1 MTLQTRATAEVSN
14 MLSRQIFGSIGLAVL
29 AALLIDPPVF
39 PQRAQTQPTQEP
51 AYACSIK
58 VPAGTPDSG
67 VQGLAKI
74 TEAKAKDAALAAVS
88 GTVLRSKIENEN
100 GCAVY
105 GVEIRTADQKVHD
118 IKVDAGTGVVLHDEV
133 GTQAGAENEGPNEVE
148 NGTED

>member
-1 MTLQTRATAEVSN
+1 

-29 AALLIDPPVF
+29 AALLVDAPAF
-39 PQRAQTQPTQEP
+39 PQRAQTQTTQEP

-58 VPAGTPDSG
+58 VTAGTPDSG
-67 VQGLAKI
+67 VERLAKI
-74 TEAKAKDAALAAVS
+74 TEAKANDAALAAVS

-105 GVEIRTADQKVHD
+105 GVEIRTADRKVHD

-133 GTQAGAENEGPNEVE
+133 GTETGENEGPNGVE
-148 NGTED
+148 TGTED